1 MSLLPVAHSH
11 PQRQMKRRG
20 WNWGVVVACS
30 FHSCVAFVSVRI
42 PTCMCINTSIHTTC
56 IHTLRYTHTSSFF
69 SSITFTPNSIISWCW
84 PNSCSIY
91 FFLFSLYVNYFCWLE
106 MHVLRLIYTFCLAD
120 SINSFSLATVGA
132 LLPFAYLQDTQLR
145 IQFVQQQQQ
154 ALVKSLAPQKLDK
167 LWLVLSFAALVPFSL
182 PLHICFGF
190 FVFVP
195 WTNTS
200 KVVKESSTVLYNF
213 TSQAFPSI
221 YTCSWSTSTAESI

>member
-1 MSLLPVAHSH
+1 
-11 PQRQMKRRG
+11 
-20 WNWGVVVACS
+20 
-30 FHSCVAFVSVRI
+30 
-42 PTCMCINTSIHTTC
+42 
-56 IHTLRYTHTSSFF
+56 
-69 SSITFTPNSIISWCW
+69 
-84 PNSCSIY
+84 
-91 FFLFSLYVNYFCWLE
+91 

-190 FVFVP
+190 FFFVP
-195 WTNTS
+195 
-200 KVVKESSTVLYNF
+200 
-213 TSQAFPSI
+213 
-221 YTCSWSTSTAESI
+221 